1 MDTKNTRS
9 IFLLHGI
16 AILLKVSI
24 NACEVSTS
32 PAVED
37 TNTVAEKEVDSEPNS
52 AIQLEG
58 WGEESHSNE
67 VEPNYEVVFP
77 EDKVNQITITIVQVD
92 WDSIGNLMPPKLH
105 KGNLDD

>member
-1 MDTKNTRS
+1 MDIKNTRS

-16 AILLKVSI
+16 AILLKVSL

-37 TNTVAEKEVDSEPNS
+37 TNTVAEQEVDSEPNFKTW
-52 AIQLEG
+52 QED

-67 VEPNYEVVFP
+67 AEPNFDVVFP
-77 EDKVNQITITIVQVD
+77 EDKVNQITTTVVQVD
-92 WDSIGNLMPPKLH
+92 WDSIGNLIPPKIA
-105 KGNLDD
+105 